1 MSNKGNP
8 HMDGHQRKLDKLGGL
23 ASDIASD
30 PLTFAKKKRKKKSLL
45 GKALVGMD
53 KPRRIMEKYTH
64 SRPSYYK
71 GKPQIKR

>member
-8 HMDGHQRKLDKLGGL
+8 HMDGYQRKLDKLAGL

-30 PLTFAKKKRKKKSLL
+30 PLTFAKKKRKKKSL
-45 GKALVGMD
+45 
-53 KPRRIMEKYTH
+53 RRMMEKYTH

-71 GKPQIKR
+71 DK